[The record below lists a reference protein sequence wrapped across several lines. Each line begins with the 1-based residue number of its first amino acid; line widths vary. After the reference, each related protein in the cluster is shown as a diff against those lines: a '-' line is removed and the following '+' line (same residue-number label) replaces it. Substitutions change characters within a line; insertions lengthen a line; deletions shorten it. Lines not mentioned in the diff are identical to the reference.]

1 VSAFLPVAFG
11 LRATWLYRRLI
22 FIGGSLAIVAV
33 AGIWLV
39 ERAFNMK
46 IITP

>member
-1 VSAFLPVAFG
+1 MMITVA
-11 LRATWLYRRLI
+11 L
-22 FIGGSLAIVAV
+22 LAIVAV

-39 ERAFNMK
+39 ERVFNMK

>member
-1 VSAFLPVAFG
+1 VSGFLPAAYA
-11 LRATWLYRRLI
+11 LRATWLYRRLV
-22 FIGGSLAIVAV
+22 FVGGSIAIAVV